1 MVHKEDSD
9 SAKVL
14 VSDDKWILLLFAQ
27 TFLTA
32 QSWQQNELLPF
43 LLNNY
48 NIALSALTLNTI
60 DALSQTLAQ
69 VLPVCDAS
77 MNLIPCQKF
86 VKV

>member
-32 QSWQQNELLPF
+32 QSWQQNELLLF

-48 NIALSALTLNTI
+48 DIDLTINSI

>member
-1 MVHKEDSD
+1 VVHKEDSD

-32 QSWQQNELLPF
+32 QSWQQNELLLF

-48 NIALSALTLNTI
+48 DIDLTINSI